1 MKATHQGVC
10 DVLADGP
17 LFSQDV
23 AAFFP
28 SSSHRDVAAILS
40 SLRTAKRKRVYILKW
55 VRTAFG
61 EKHVRRAVYALGDLP
76 DAPPPKNEP
85 KVNATRRYQAR
96 RRARGPNSVFDLGR
110 FV

>member
-28 SSSHRDVAAILS
+28 SSS
-40 SLRTAKRKRVYILKW
+40 
-55 VRTAFG
+55 
-61 EKHVRRAVYALGDLP
+61 P
-76 DAPPPKNEP
+76 
-85 KVNATRRYQAR
+85 
-96 RRARGPNSVFDLGR
+96 RARGPNSVFDLGR
-110 FV
+110 LV

>member
-17 LFSQDV
+17 LLSQDI

-28 SSSHRDVAAILS
+28 SSTHRDVAAILS
-40 SLRTAKRKRVYILKW
+40 SLRTAKTKRVYILKW
-55 VRTAFG
+55 DRFVLG

-76 DAPPPKNEP
+76 DAQLPANESDA
-85 KVNATRRYQAR
+85 KAARRY
-96 RRARGPNSVFDLGR
+96 RAKTASNAPNSVFDLGR